1 MPKLEVPFAN
11 QEGRSS
17 VAQNSRER
25 LINMFCEVEISG
37 HSRLVRRQRMSVE
50 QVHALAGAKRCIEK
64 NAGVYYLVVGNK
76 FSSWDGTTYTE
87 LGALDTIYGR
97 CTMVFDD
104 NGDVLVSDGTIGYH
118 WDGVSF
124 TRPDT
129 NGDIGPLTFLGGF
142 AVGNT
147 PGTGQFK
154 WSAVND
160 MQSWDGLD
168 FATAEGKT
176 DNLVRV
182 YAAQNELWLFG
193 SETTEIWPLTGGADS
208 PFSYNAA
215 MQRGCGAAFSV
226 VAEDNSLFWL
236 GDDWIIYRADGFR
249 PMAVSNPSVQDAI
262 SQISEADRALCE
274 AFSYTDG
281 FNKFVT
287 FKFPGHLTLQYNV
300 ATQFWNIA
308 RTYGQDDW
316 DVLASQ
322 YSLCDR
328 YLTASGIARL
338 VRGINTDNGD
348 TFERGG
354 VSPQLAS
361 GNSKVVLRSF
371 FLDCEVGRAGI
382 GVEPQVMMRI
392 ARNGETFGN
401 ERWRSLGTTGQYG
414 RRVIW
419 RGGGV
424 GRRMTIEIMF
434 TDNAEFSI
442 MGSEADG
449 DILNG

>member
-1 MPKLEVPFAN
+1 MKIEVPFAN

-25 LINMFCEVEISG
+25 LINMFCEVQISG
-37 HSRLVRRQRMSVE
+37 HSKLVRRQRMSVE
-50 QVHALAGAKRCIEK
+50 QVHALAGEKRCIEK
-64 NAGVYYLVVGNK
+64 NNGVYYLVVGAK
-76 FSSWDGTTYTE
+76 FSTWDGTTYTE
-87 LGALDTIYGR
+87 RGTLDTSVGR
-97 CTMVFDD
+97 CPMVFDE
-104 NGDVLVSDGTIGYH
+104 NGDVLISDGTKAYH
-118 WDGVSF
+118 WDGSSL
-124 TRPDT
+124 TEPDT
-129 NGDIGPLTFLGGF
+129 NGNIGPLTFLGGF

-168 FATAEGKT
+168 FATAEGKN

-182 YAAQNELWLFG
+182 FAAQNELWLFG
-193 SETTEIWPLTGGADS
+193 AETTEIWPLSGGDS

-215 MQRGCGAAFSV
+215 MQRGCGAALSV

-249 PMAVSNPSVQDAI
+249 PMAVSNPSVQEAI
-262 SQISEADRALCE
+262 EEVPEDHRDRCE

-287 FKFPGHLTLQYNV
+287 FNFPGYLTLQYNV

-308 RTYGQDDW
+308 RTFGQDDW
-316 DVLASQ
+316 DILASQ
-322 YSLCDR
+322 CSLCDR
-328 YLTASGIARL
+328 YLTSTGVARL
-338 VRGINTDNGD
+338 VRGINTDNGGL
-348 TFERGG
+348 FVRGG
-354 VSPQLAS
+354 VSPQLAA
-361 GNSKVVLRSF
+361 GNARVALRSF
-371 FLDCEVGRAGI
+371 LLDCEVGRAAIGI
-382 GVEPQVMMRI
+382 EPRVMMRI

-401 ERWRSLGTTGQYG
+401 ERWRSLGTIGQYG
-414 RRVIW
+414 RRVMW
-419 RGGGV
+419 RGCGI
-424 GRRMTIEIMF
+424 GRRMTVELAF
-434 TDNAEFSI
+434 SDDAEFTI
-442 MGSEADG
+442 MGAEADG